1 MSLKI
6 LCSGYLI
13 RYPLGGFSWHHLQY
27 LVGLQRLGHGVTYFE
42 DYGWP
47 NSCFNPARYNTTAD
61 PGYGIT
67 YLQNMLQPYD
77 LYDRWCYLA
86 EDGTAHGMSRERLA
100 QLCSECDVYL
110 NLSGINWIPELA
122 QCRRRVLVDTDPVF
136 TQIGGHGL
144 GGAFPRY
151 HRLFTYG
158 ENVNRP
164 GCDMPTGGAH
174 WLPTRQP
181 VVLDLWPVEAGD
193 LGAPFTTVVNWSA
206 YGDREHEGRVY
217 GQKDREFEPFFT
229 LPRDTDED
237 MEMTANVPAPVRER
251 LVDGGWRLADPLEI
265 TRDPWTYQNYLR
277 ASRAEFGIAKH
288 GYVSTQCGWFSDRSS
303 AYLATGRPA
312 IVQDTGFSDF
322 LPCGEGLLA
331 YRTPDEAV
339 AAIRRL
345 HDNDYEA
352 HCSAAR
358 AVAEEYFDASRVLND
373 LLERSL

>member
-1 MSLKI
+1 
-6 LCSGYLI
+6 
-13 RYPLGGFSWHHLQY
+13 
-27 LVGLQRLGHGVTYFE
+27 
-42 DYGWP
+42 
-47 NSCFNPARYNTTAD
+47 
-61 PGYGIT
+61 
-67 YLQNMLQPYD
+67 
-77 LYDRWCYLA
+77 
-86 EDGTAHGMSRERLA
+86 
-100 QLCSECDVYL
+100 
-110 NLSGINWIPELA
+110 
-122 QCRRRVLVDTDPVF
+122 
-136 TQIGGHGL
+136 
-144 GGAFPRY
+144 
-151 HRLFTYG
+151 
-158 ENVNRP
+158 
-164 GCDMPTGGAH
+164 
-174 WLPTRQP
+174 
-181 VVLDLWPVEAGD
+181 
-193 LGAPFTTVVNWSA
+193 
-206 YGDREHEGRVY
+206 
-217 GQKDREFEPFFT
+217 
-229 LPRDTDED
+229 
-237 MEMTANVPAPVRER
+237 MTANVPAPVRER